1 MGRDFIFNKEQKR
14 RIELINLIIYTVYV
28 LAMAYILIQNNWP
41 IWILLVVFVL
51 SLIAWAMFLAQFQS
65 YRVRIVI
72 VSLLMLVGLFV
83 YSTQCESL
91 QIIFAPLVAVC
102 IVMGLYGIPSLIYLS
117 LFFSTATILM
127 HIFVLRTVSFADS
140 RGNLRFFFQVLAIY
154 IAQFVIFYFEQQHLL
169 IQNRFSNLGVLT
181 L

>member
-83 YSTQCESL
+83 YSTQW
-91 QIIFAPLVAVC
+91 
-102 IVMGLYGIPSLIYLS
+102 
-117 LFFSTATILM
+117 
-127 HIFVLRTVSFADS
+127 
-140 RGNLRFFFQVLAIY
+140 
-154 IAQFVIFYFEQQHLL
+154 
-169 IQNRFSNLGVLT
+169 
-181 L
+181 